1 MVSPKSSMEVR
12 ADSLSD
18 ALIEARSTQLELIG
32 APTTFQNP
40 ITGQGTNKDRH
51 TFTQAVEARLLDRSE
66 LDALYMHWLC
76 RRVVDYVADEITRVG
91 WMVQLGKDSNSEAI
105 PGIDQAFRDLYAE
118 EVVNEALKSARQNG
132 GSAILMYVEDGRRP
146 DQPINWN
153 AIEGIS
159 GIESIDRWYLKPKVQ
174 FPIGRLSRP
183 SMYELQIEDIDGG
196 QQQDIHPDRILR
208 IPGRRLPLR
217 LQQLNDGWD
226 LSELQLIFEA
236 VARYTTGQSSVLQVL
251 QDLDVFVHK
260 IKGLAALL
268 ASGKKQT
275 VIDRL
280 EVNNIA
286 RSQYRGY
293 AVDADKEE
301 IGFQSRTCSGLGDIL
316 GSLRDELVGATGFP
330 ATILFGESPKGI
342 GATGRSEERDFS
354 RTIESYRDRTLRR
367 SLMTLSRV
375 ILMSKSGP
383 TNGKVPKEWYVNFP
397 SLFVLNEREQ
407 ADLRAR
413 VAAAD
418 YRYWVMGVVTS
429 AEIAMSRFGGAEYST
444 DTNLDMT
451 YREPDGTL
459 NDDKIEEL
467 LRVQGK
473 IDPEDQLEMQMKQAQ
488 ARVSGPAGIRG
499 LSKTGERSDPTDN
512 EEGSMDID
520 GAKSISSGGAEDD

>member
-1 MVSPKSSMEVR
+1 
-12 ADSLSD
+12 
-18 ALIEARSTQLELIG
+18 
-32 APTTFQNP
+32 
-40 ITGQGTNKDRH
+40 
-51 TFTQAVEARLLDRSE
+51 
-66 LDALYMHWLC
+66 
-76 RRVVDYVADEITRVG
+76 
-91 WMVQLGKDSNSEAI
+91 
-105 PGIDQAFRDLYAE
+105 
-118 EVVNEALKSARQNG
+118 
-132 GSAILMYVEDGRRP
+132 MYVEDGRRP
-146 DQPINWN
+146 NEPINWN
-153 AIEGIS
+153 TIEGIS
-159 GIESIDRWYLKPKVQ
+159 GIEAVDRWYLKPKVS

-183 SMYELQIEDIDGG
+183 AMYELQIEDIDSTSPIE
-196 QQQDIHPDRILR
+196 IHPDRVLR
-208 IPGRRLPLR
+208 IPGRRMPLR
-217 LQQLNDGWD
+217 QQQLNDGWD
-226 LSELQLIFEA
+226 LSELQFIFDS
-236 VARYTTGQSSVLQVL
+236 VARYTTGQSGVLQVL

-268 ASGKKQT
+268 ASGKKQA

-293 AVDADKEE
+293 AVDADKED
-301 IGFQSRTCSGLGDIL
+301 IGFQARTCNGLGDIL
-316 GSLRDELVGATGFP
+316 SSLRDELIGATGFP

-367 SLMTLSRV
+367 PLMTLSRV
-375 ILMSKSGP
+375 LLMSKSGP
-383 TNGKVPKEWYVNFP
+383 TNGQVPKEWFVNFP
-397 SLFVLNEREQ
+397 SLFVLNERET

-451 YREPDGTL
+451 FREPDGTL

-473 IDPEDQLEMQMKQAQ
+473 IDPEDQLEMQMTQAQ
-488 ARVSGPAGIRG
+488 AKVSGPAGIRG
-499 LSKTGERSDPTDN
+499 LSKTGERSDPTNN

-520 GAKSISSGGAEDD
+520 GTKSVSSGSADED